1 MIKFDDWT
9 NSRI

>member
-9 NSRI
+9 NSKI